1 MQVQLEEAQQDLKDT
16 EYDKWISDTEDML
29 DDLSDEMEGFFENLM
44 NKPNELLANIQAAI
58 ENNPALIAD
67 ALAKYGLGD
76 AHSFDTVT
84 NPDGSKTTN
93 STDYGNNSYQN
104 SYDQNGVSTNNN
116 YNSTITPGNPN
127 YGNSSDKTETTSNMK
142 SYDDVIKYISE
153 HTKSM
158 TPPAE
163 KKNYTG
169 LNDVIYGSKGVAM
182 TLEDQ
187 SKVYEALK
195 SLTGKNTI
203 PEVMSAIAGNG
214 FMGQLMSTSLNSSS
228 IISPTTDKKTYA
240 TLSAIQK
247 YMKSNE
253 SVKLAISDIA
263 HRQATD
269 PFFKYLLKAYS
280 PKVVSYSGEA
290 AIANA
295 MMKDLG
301 SNFVYRADD
310 FNDNKTG
317 SAHVKG
323 YGEKLVEL
331 LKNLRSTA
339 GFSSGGIG
347 KLIKA
352 TGEDGIALVRNGEGF
367 VKPEDVAQM
376 KEFMNVLPVA
386 NNLMDNLVPLHN
398 MPLPISNKANNP
410 VSIGDVNVH
419 LDGSNVVDP
428 QSFVDTF
435 KQSSPMQR
443 AIKDC
448 VASDFAKSYS
458 NTLGRF

>member
-1 MQVQLEEAQQDLKDT
+1 
-16 EYDKWISDTEDML
+16 
-29 DDLSDEMEGFFENLM
+29 
-44 NKPNELLANIQAAI
+44 
-58 ENNPALIAD
+58 
-67 ALAKYGLGD
+67 
-76 AHSFDTVT
+76 
-84 NPDGSKTTN
+84 
-93 STDYGNNSYQN
+93 
-104 SYDQNGVSTNNN
+104 
-116 YNSTITPGNPN
+116 
-127 YGNSSDKTETTSNMK
+127 MK

-228 IISPTTDKKTYA
+228 IISTTNDKKTYA

-253 SVKLAISDIA
+253 SVNLAISDIA

-269 PFFKYLLKAYS
+269 PFFKYLIKAFS

-301 SNFVYRADD
+301 SNFVYTADD

-317 SAHVKG
+317 STHVKG

-367 VKPEDVAQM
+367 VRPEDVAQM

-386 NNLMDNLVPLHN
+386 NNLMDNLIPLHN